1 MTDPRTDVEGDTS
14 PPDDPDAGRR
24 RVVIEHV
31 TPAVDSGRF
40 PAKRIIGDKI
50 LVSADLLVDGHDQIR
65 ARVRYRKE
73 GEQDWH
79 EAPMEP
85 LANDRWQGEFV
96 VTEIGRYRYTV
107 CAWVDAFASWRHD
120 LLRRQQPEDIAM
132 ALRMGADLLAAAADR
147 AGGEDRERLRR
158 WAAELS
164 SDAPVEQRL
173 PRALGEELVG
183 LMRRHADRSLATT
196 YRPELTLI
204 VDAER
209 ARFSAWYELFPRSC
223 VADESQ
229 HGTFRACAGRLEEAA
244 RMGFDIVYLPPVHPI
259 GRTKRKGRNN
269 SLAAGPKDPG
279 SPWAIGAQEGGH
291 KSVHP
296 LLGTLDDFRWFVR
309 RANELGLE
317 VALDIAFQ
325 CSPDHPYV
333 AEHPEWFRWRPDG
346 SVQYAENPP
355 KKYEDIYPFNFET
368 ENWQALWQELKSVF
382 LFWMEQGVR
391 IFRVDNPHTKPF
403 VFWEWLIEDI
413 KRDDPDV
420 LFLSEAFARP
430 KIMHR
435 LAKLGFSQSYTYFT
449 WRNTKFELTEY
460 LTELTRSSVCEYFRP
475 NFWPNTPDILS
486 EYLQFG
492 ARPAFMIRVILAGTM
507 TANYGIYGPAYEL
520 TENRA
525 REPGSEEYRDSE
537 KYQVRHWDI
546 ARPDSIRELIA
557 RINRIR
563 RENPALQSDKNLA
576 FHPVDNDELI
586 CYSKHTDGLENIIL
600 TVVNLDPYHTQSGWV
615 ELPVETLDL
624 DLRHPY
630 QVHDLVTG
638 SRFLWHGARNYVELD
653 PRRSP
658 GHIFRL
664 RRKVRTERDF
674 DYYF

>member
-1 MTDPRTDVEGDTS
+1 MTDPRANVEGGTL
-14 PPDDPDAGRR
+14 PPDDPNAGRR
-24 RVVIEHV
+24 RVVIEQV

-40 PAKRIIGDKI
+40 PAKRIIGDMV
-50 LVSADLLVDGHDQIR
+50 LVDADLLVDGHDQIS

-73 GEQDWH
+73 GEQGWR

-85 LANDRWQGEFV
+85 LANDRWRGGFV

-132 ALRMGADLLAAAADR
+132 ALRTGAELLAAAAER
-147 AGGEDRERLRR
+147 AGGEDRERLRH
-158 WAAELS
+158 WGAELGG
-164 SDAPVEQRL
+164 DGPVEQRL
-173 PRALGEELVG
+173 SRALGEDLVR
-183 LMRRHADRSLATT
+183 LMARHADRSLATT
-196 YRPELTLI
+196 YRPELALI
-204 VDAER
+204 VDVER

-223 VADESQ
+223 VTDDSR
-229 HGTFRACAGRLEEAA
+229 HGTFRDCAGRLDEVA

-269 SLAAGPKDPG
+269 RLVAGPKDPG
-279 SPWAIGAQEGGH
+279 SPWAIGAEEGGH

-296 LLGTLDDFRWFVR
+296 LLGTLDDFRWFMR
-309 RANELGLE
+309 RANDLGLE

-333 AEHPEWFRWRPDG
+333 AEHPDWFRWRPDG

-368 ENWQALWQELKSVF
+368 ENWQSLWQELKSVF
-382 LFWMEQGVR
+382 LFWMEQGVH

-403 VFWEWLIEDI
+403 VFWEWLIGEI

-430 KIMHR
+430 KIMLE

-460 LTELTRSSVCEYFRP
+460 LAELTRSPVSEYFRP

-507 TANYGIYGPAYEL
+507 SANYGIYGPAYEL
-520 TENRA
+520 TENRP
-525 REPGSEEYRDSE
+525 REPGSEEYLDSE
-537 KYQVRHWDI
+537 KYQVRHWDT

-563 RENPALQSDKNLA
+563 RDNPALQSDTSLA

-600 TVVNLDPYHTQSGWV
+600 TVVNLDPYHTQAGWV
-615 ELPVETLDL
+615 ELPVEALDL
-624 DLRHPY
+624 DPRHPY